1 MNPAEKICVVIPAY
15 CEASRIGVVVRA
27 VRAQSLDVVVVDDG
41 STDTTAVEAEAV
53 GAQVLSHPVNR
64 GKGAALETAFRF
76 IREHGY
82 TTVITMDGDGQH
94 DPKDL
99 SALLAVQQQ
108 TGAAVVIGNRMANSA
123 NMPPIR
129 RWTNQFMSWL
139 LSRCIHRQIPDTQ
152 CGYRLYRV
160 DVLPAQ
166 PLGATRYAAESEILL
181 DLAAR
186 GIHIASAPVRTIYR
200 HEKSKINPVIDTL
213 RFFGMMLRRATRRKR
228 G

>member
-1 MNPAEKICVVIPAY
+1 MNPPEKTCVVIPAY
-15 CEASRIGVVVRA
+15 GEAMRIGAVVRA
-27 VRAQSLDVVVVDDG
+27 VHALSWDVVVVDDG
-41 STDTTAVEAEAV
+41 STDTTAAEAEVA
-53 GAQVLSHPVNR
+53 GAQVLRHPVNR
-64 GKGAALETAFRF
+64 GKGAALETAFQF
-76 IREHGY
+76 VREHGY

-94 DPKDL
+94 DPEDL
-99 SALLAVQQQ
+99 SALLAVHQQ

-123 NMPPIR
+123 NMPHIR

-139 LSRCIHRQIPDTQ
+139 LSRCLHQQISDTQ

-166 PLGATRYAAESEILL
+166 PLGATRYAAESEILF

-186 GIHIASAPVRTIYR
+186 GLPIASAPVRTIYR

-213 RFFGMMLRRATRRKR
+213 RFFGMMLRRAARRKR